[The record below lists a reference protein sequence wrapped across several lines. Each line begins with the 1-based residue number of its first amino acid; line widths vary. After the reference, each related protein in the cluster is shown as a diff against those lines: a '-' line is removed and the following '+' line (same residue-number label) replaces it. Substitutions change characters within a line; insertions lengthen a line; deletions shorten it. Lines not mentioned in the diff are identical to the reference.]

1 MPALFSQM
9 LKKKPWKLREKR
21 RKKRKV
27 SKNDFLSKHYT
38 FSYQQEVGEGFLEDN
53 FYPAKMTEWNKEN
66 PCFIFL
72 KAENFP
78 FFFNWLHLW
87 NWYCGATLN
96 LFCVL
101 NWEKSLI
108 NWFLS
113 LDYLGST
120 DLSLIWCFH
129 ILFWYNEIS
138 YVWFPRLFKFPIW
151 CDFLPLNVPVCILT
165 MKIC

>member
-1 MPALFSQM
+1 MIFYLNITLFLIS
-9 LKKKPWKLREKR
+9 KKLEK
-21 RKKRKV
+21 
-27 SKNDFLSKHYT
+27 
-38 FSYQQEVGEGFLEDN
+38 
-53 FYPAKMTEWNKEN
+53 A
-66 PCFIFL
+66 FL
-72 KAENFP
+72 KTISIQQRWLNETRKTLALYFWRLRIFP